1 VSGQTLFERV
11 GLSLLAALAT
21 LGLLVVL
28 ALPASYLVSKKLK
41 AGMAGMSI
49 LLLFVLLAAVLAL
62 GVFIVLLVAMGR

>member
-1 VSGQTLFERV
+1 MSGQTLFERV